1 VSHTPGPWAVQRL
14 SHARDELWLQV
25 GQASGRGP
33 IARVNSTAEPMP
45 KGCVAELK
53 YLVTP
58 EDEQE
63 ANAHLMAA
71 APELLE
77 ALRPFASD
85 LALWQ
90 TGFPDDL
97 RVPGLRVTAGHVRR
111 AMAAI
116 AKAEGRT
123 A

>member
-25 GQASGRGP
+25 GQASGR
-33 IARVNSTAEPMP
+33 EPMP